1 MTSNA
6 HPDVPLKDLD
16 LVSIQETRNLIQQAK
31 AAFETLRTF
40 SQERIDM
47 IVEAM
52 ASAAESNA
60 HQLAE
65 MAVAET
71 GIGRVTDK
79 VQKNRFAARNVFQ
92 HIRSQKT
99 VGIIRSD
106 RATGIMEVAMP
117 VGLICGIVPTT
128 NPTSTVIFK
137 SLIAVKAANP
147 IIFSPHP
154 NAKRCIWA
162 SSNIMHEAAVA
173 AGAPRGL
180 IACPQIPSMQASQEL
195 MTHPE
200 TALIL
205 ATGGSD
211 MVKAAYSS
219 GKPALG
225 VGPGNVPAYIHQSAD
240 VHEAVARILASKT
253 FDNGTICSSEQAI
266 VVDRAITA
274 EVRQALIALNAH
286 FLTEREATQ
295 LQNVLFTSRGT
306 MTPSLVGRSCRTI
319 ADAAKITIPET
330 TSVLIV
336 EPAGIGPGFL
346 LAHEKLSPV
355 LGFFEVSGPD
365 EACKTC
371 LALLALGGIGHSM
384 AIHCMD
390 ERVIED
396 FALNKPVS
404 RLLVNTPSSLGG
416 IGKTTNLTPSLT
428 LGCGTIGGN
437 ATSDNITA
445 THLINIKRVAYHAVE
460 STHPTMAPAKPSR
473 PTIRVDDVR
482 SLVESVLKRSEQTPV
497 IPPKSRPETTGY

>member
-1 MTSNA
+1 MTSDV
-6 HPDVPLKDLD
+6 HPEIPLKDLD

-31 AAFETLRTF
+31 SAFQALRTYT
-40 SQERIDM
+40 QERIDT

-52 ASAAESNA
+52 AIAAESNA

-71 GIGRVTDK
+71 GIGRVADK
-79 VQKNRFAARNVFQ
+79 EQKNRFAARDICQ

-106 RATGIMEVAMP
+106 RTTGIMEVAMP
-117 VGLICGIVPTT
+117 VGLICGIIPTT

-154 NAKRCIWA
+154 NARRCIWA
-162 SSNIMHEAAVA
+162 ASNIMHEAAVA

-180 IACPQIPSMQASQEL
+180 IACPQIPSLRASQEL
-195 MTHPE
+195 MTHPD

-240 VHEAVARILASKT
+240 VSEAVARILTSKT

-266 VVDRAITA
+266 VVDRVIAA
-274 EVRQALIALNAH
+274 DVRQALIARNAH
-286 FLTEREATQ
+286 FLDEHEAAR
-295 LQNVLFTSRGT
+295 LQSVLFTSRGS

-319 ADAAKITIPET
+319 ADAAKIPIPDS

-336 EPAGIGPGFL
+336 EPAGIGPEYL

-355 LGFFEVSGPD
+355 LGFFEVSGPE
-365 EACKTC
+365 EACNTC

-384 AIHCMD
+384 AIHCRD
-390 ERVIED
+390 DRIIED

-445 THLINIKRVAYHAVE
+445 THLINIKRVAYHAGE
-460 STHPTMAPAKPSR
+460 STPPAIPIAKPSG
-473 PTIRVDDVR
+473 PAIRISDIR
-482 SLVESVLKRSEQTPV
+482 SLVESVLKQSERSTVSPL
-497 IPPKSRPETTGY
+497 KNRPDTTGY